1 MTLMSRNMRLVGIV
15 ALIFAYSIIANH
27 TLQSETHAALGALV
41 AIAPILLTCVLIALR
56 SKQRALILVALVLIS
71 PLFWLTW
78 SHFKQHYDWIY
89 WLEHESLQLALLIM
103 FARTLR
109 SNRQP
114 LCTQFAEMIH
124 GQLSPELISYT
135 RKVTIAWVIFFAC
148 VILVSC
154 WLFFFYPIG
163 TWSIFSN
170 FIYLPLVALMFMI
183 EYIVRIWALPKMDQS
198 SIMDAIHA
206 FMDKSEK

>member
-27 TLQSETHAALGALV
+27 TLQSDAHTALGALV

-56 SKQRALILVALVLIS
+56 SKQRVLMLAALILIS

-78 SHFKQHYDWIY
+78 SHFKLHYDWIY

-109 SNRQP
+109 SGRQP
-114 LCTQFAEMIH
+114 LCTQFAEMMH
-124 GQLSPELISYT
+124 GQLSPELTNYT
-135 RKVTIAWVIFFAC
+135 RKVTIAWVIFFAS
-148 VILVSC
+148 IIIVSC

-170 FIYLPLVALMFMI
+170 FIYLPLVGLMFML
-183 EYIVRIWALPKMDQS
+183 EYIVRIRALPKMEQS
-198 SIMDAIHA
+198 NIMDAIHA
-206 FMDKSEK
+206 FMDKPQK